1 MRTCVAPVT
10 EHGATLSGSGRPQT
24 LLSLGGG
31 AVDHLVLVLVLVL
44 RWLGHVAQP
53 KQKSCDIQL

>member
-10 EHGATLSGSGRPQT
+10 VLNGSGRPQT

-31 AVDHLVLVLVLVL
+31 GVDHLVLVLVL
-44 RWLGHVAQP
+44 RWLGHVAQL
-53 KQKSCDIQL
+53 K